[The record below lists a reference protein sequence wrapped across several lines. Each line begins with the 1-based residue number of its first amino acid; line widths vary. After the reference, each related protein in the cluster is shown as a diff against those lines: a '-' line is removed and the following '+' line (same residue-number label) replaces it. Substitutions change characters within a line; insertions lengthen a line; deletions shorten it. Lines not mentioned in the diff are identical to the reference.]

1 MKLISIDTTDNQWL
15 GLEFELPDPLMS
27 NFYFPVEEDTRF
39 RIDKAEDLGNGEYR
53 YSNARYAVVAR
64 EID

>member
-27 NFYFPVEEDTRF
+27 NFNFPVAPDTSF
-39 RIDKAEDLGNGEYR
+39 RVDKAESLGDGVYR
-53 YSNARYAVVAR
+53 YSNPHYVVVAR
-64 EID
+64 EVV

>member
-1 MKLISIDTTDNQWL
+1 MKLQVIDTTNIRWL

-53 YSNARYAVVAR
+53 YSNPHYVVVAR
-64 EID
+64 KID